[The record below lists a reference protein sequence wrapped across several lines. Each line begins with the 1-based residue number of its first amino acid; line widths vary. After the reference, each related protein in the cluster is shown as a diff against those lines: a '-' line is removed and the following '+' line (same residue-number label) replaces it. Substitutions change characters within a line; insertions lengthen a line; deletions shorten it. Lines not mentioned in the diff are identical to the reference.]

1 MRRLA
6 KSLVVAAI
14 SATCTPGAALA
25 QKLKVYI
32 SVDMEGIA
40 GVASDQQLG
49 PAGFEYAR
57 FREFMTAEALA
68 AIAGAKEAGATEILV
83 SDSHGNMQNLLIE
96 RFPADVQIV
105 RSTPR
110 PLSMMQG
117 IDSTFDAAIFISY
130 HSGTANPQGVRAHT
144 MSSARFAG
152 IDLNGA
158 PAAESRVN
166 AAIAGYYGVPVVLI
180 SGDDIATAELKAVLG
195 DVETA
200 TVKRAIGFHSTMT
213 STPEAA
219 QALIRARTKAA
230 LERRASFKPYK
241 LASPVRLDVTFK
253 SYRPAEILSYLPIV
267 ERTTSHAIRY
277 NGRNIIDVMKFMVF
291 VGNYSV
297 ELEP

>member
-1 MRRLA
+1 
-6 KSLVVAAI
+6 
-14 SATCTPGAALA
+14 
-25 QKLKVYI
+25 
-32 SVDMEGIA
+32 
-40 GVASDQQLG
+40 
-49 PAGFEYAR
+49 
-57 FREFMTAEALA
+57 
-68 AIAGAKEAGATEILV
+68 
-83 SDSHGNMQNLLIE
+83 
-96 RFPADVQIV
+96 
-105 RSTPR
+105 
-110 PLSMMQG
+110 
-117 IDSTFDAAIFISY
+117 
-130 HSGTANPQGVRAHT
+130 

-166 AAIAGYYGVPVVLI
+166 AAIAGYFGVPVVLI

-200 TVKRAIGFHSTMT
+200 TVKRAIGFHSTIT

-219 QALIRARTKAA
+219 QTLIRARTKAA

-241 LASPVRLDVTFK
+241 LASPVRLDLTFK
-253 SYRPAEILSYLPIV
+253 SYRPAEILAYLPIV

-277 NGRNIIDVMKFMVF
+277 NGRNMIDVMRFLVF